1 MEAVSGVWGYVLF
14 WGLTALAAGI
24 FFQRFWQITKLI
36 SLGRDADRPVRTMKQ
51 SLMAIV
57 HFIIQSCQFKNIR
70 KKDRAG
76 IGHLFMAW
84 GFLFFITYYFFFII
98 IASGFGI
105 PAMEHNAV
113 YVVYCWIMDFVAP
126 FVVIGA
132 LWGIIRRFFF
142 HPTRLQ
148 GQRTWESLLIL
159 ITVLLHPI
167 THVNKIATQIA
178 SGVAPAGQGLPNP
191 PLSAWVA
198 HLYSNMSYADIT
210 AWHTFWFWNHW
221 AFVLLVLAIIAYTR
235 YFHMFAAVINDMM
248 RPERKG
254 TLNPIDLKDQR
265 TFGVNR
271 VDNFTQRQ
279 LFDTYA
285 CVVCGYCQDACPA
298 NYTKKPLNPRLIVR
312 DVKANLTAN
321 GPLLL
326 KKQEPKLPLIGGGK
340 DGSIAE
346 DALWACTTCY
356 ACMEV
361 CPVYIEHVPKIIEM
375 RRHLVQMQ
383 SKFPPEL
390 LNLFENMEQRSNPW
404 GIAPSD
410 RAKWATDLKVK
421 PFEAGKTEYLFYVGC
436 FGSFDARAKHVTVA
450 ITKILDAVG
459 VSWGILGKDEKCC
472 GDSLRRLGNEYVFDR
487 MAREN
492 IKQFQDKGVTK
503 IITECPHCFTTLK
516 NDYAQYGVKFEVIH
530 HTELIQQLL
539 KEGKLKLNGTVDLGK
554 MVIHDS
560 CYLGRHNNI
569 YAAPRADIT
578 AATGKA
584 PAEMERN
591 NKRGFCCGAGGGRMW
606 LEESLGK
613 RINLERTEEALKSD
627 PQTIC
632 VACPYCMTMFADGL
646 KDKGVD
652 SKVQVLDV
660 AEIVAK
666 ALPK

>member
-1 MEAVSGVWGYVLF
+1 MEPVSGVFGYILF

-24 FFQRFWQITKLI
+24 FFQRFFKLARLI
-36 SLGRDADRPVRTMKQ
+36 SLGRTGEKTNRSMKK
-51 SLMAIV
+51 SIGAIF
-57 HFIIQSCQFKNIR
+57 HFIGQTCQFKNIR

-84 GFLFFITYYFFFII
+84 GFLFFVTYYLLFIV
-98 IASGFGI
+98 IASGFGL
-105 PAMEHNAV
+105 PAMENNKF

-126 FVVIGA
+126 FVLIGA
-132 LWGIIRRFFF
+132 AWGIIRRFFVRT
-142 HPTRLQ
+142 TRLE
-148 GQRTWESLLIL
+148 GQRTWESLIIL

-167 THVNKIATQIA
+167 THIGKIATQIA
-178 SGVAPAGQGLPNP
+178 AGVAPAGLGMANP
-191 PLSAWVA
+191 PISNWV
-198 HLYSNMSYADIT
+198 SNLFNGTNIE
-210 AWHTFWFWNHW
+210 AWHNFWFWSHW
-221 AFVLLVLAIIAYTR
+221 VFVLVVLAIITYTR
-235 YFHMFAAVINDMM
+235 YFHMFAAVINDMLL
-248 RPERKG
+248 PERKG
-254 TLNPIDLKDQR
+254 KLALIDLKDPK

-279 LFDTYA
+279 LLDTYA

-298 NYTKKPLNPRLIVR
+298 NFTKKPLNPRLIVR
-312 DVKANLTAN
+312 DVKSNLMTN

-326 KKQEPKLPLIGGGK
+326 DKKEPTLALIGGGK
-340 DGSIAE
+340 EGSIAE
-346 DALWACTTCY
+346 DAIWACTTCH

-404 GIAPSD
+404 GIAPAD
-410 RAKWATDLKVK
+410 RAKWATEVNAK

-436 FGSFDARAKHVTVA
+436 FGSFDARSKQVTLA
-450 ITKILDAVG
+450 ITKILDAAG
-459 VSWGILGKDEKCC
+459 ITWGILGKDEKCC
-472 GDSLRRLGNEYVFDR
+472 GDSVRRLGNEYVFDR

-492 IKQFQDKGVTK
+492 IKQYQDKGVTK
-503 IITECPHCFTTLK
+503 IITECPHCFTVLK
-516 NDYAQYGVKFEVIH
+516 NEYPQYGAKFEVVH

-539 KEGKLKLNGTVDLGK
+539 KEGKLKLNGSVDLGK

-560 CYLGRHNNI
+560 CYLGRHNNV
-569 YAAPRADIT
+569 YEAPREAVA

-584 PAEMERN
+584 PLEMERN
-591 NKRGFCCGAGGGRMW
+591 HKRGFCCGAGGGRMW
-606 LEESLGK
+606 LEESLGS
-613 RINLERTEEALKSD
+613 RINIERTEEALKSD

-652 SKVQVLDV
+652 SNVQVLDV

-666 ALPK
+666 AL

>member
-24 FFQRFWQITKLI
+24 FFQRFWLLTKLV
-36 SLGRDADRPVRTMKQ
+36 SLGRDSDAPARTMKK
-51 SLMAIV
+51 SFMAIV

-70 KKDRAG
+70 KQDRAG

-105 PAMEHNAV
+105 PALEHNSV

-126 FVVIGA
+126 FVIIGA
-132 LWGIIRRFFF
+132 AWGIIRRFFS

-167 THVNKIATQIA
+167 THINKIATQIA
-178 SGVAPAGQGLPNP
+178 GGAAPAGQGLANP

-210 AWHTFWFWNHW
+210 AWHNFWFWSHW

-235 YFHMFAAVINDMM
+235 YFHMFASMINDMM

-254 TLNPIDLKDQR
+254 TLNPIDLKDQW
-265 TFGVNR
+265 TFGVGR

-279 LFDTYA
+279 LMDTYA

-312 DVKANLTAN
+312 DVKANLMTN
-321 GPLLL
+321 GPALL
-326 KKQEPKLPLIGGGK
+326 KKQEPKLDLIGGGK

-375 RRHLVQMQ
+375 RRHLVQME

-410 RAKWATDLKVK
+410 RAKWAADLNVK

-436 FGSFDARAKHVTVA
+436 FGSFDARSKQVTVA
-450 ITKILDAVG
+450 ITKILDTAG

-503 IITECPHCFTTLK
+503 IITECPHCFTALK

-539 KEGKLKLNGTVDLGK
+539 KEGKLKLTGNVDLGK
-554 MVIHDS
+554 TLIHDS
-560 CYLGRHNNI
+560 CYLGRHNDI
-569 YAAPRADIT
+569 YEAPRADVT

-591 NKRGFCCGAGGGRMW
+591 RKRGFCCGAGGGRMW
-606 LEESLGK
+606 LEESLGT
-613 RINLERTEEALKSD
+613 RINIERTEEALKSD

-646 KDKGVD
+646 KDKGAD

>member
-24 FFQRFWQITKLI
+24 FFQRFWQLTKLV
-36 SLGRDADRPVRTMKQ
+36 SLGRDSEAPARTMKK
-51 SLMAIV
+51 SFTAIV

-105 PAMEHNAV
+105 PALEHNGV

-126 FVVIGA
+126 FVIIGA
-132 LWGIIRRFFF
+132 AWGIIRRFFF

-167 THVNKIATQIA
+167 THINKIATQIA
-178 SGVAPAGQGLPNP
+178 AGVAPAGQGLPNP
-191 PLSAWVA
+191 PLSAWAA

-210 AWHTFWFWNHW
+210 AWHNFWFWSHW

-235 YFHMFAAVINDMM
+235 YFHMFGAVINDMM
-248 RPERKG
+248 KQERKG

-265 TFGVNR
+265 TFGVGR
-271 VDNFTQRQ
+271 VDNFTQLQ
-279 LFDTYA
+279 LLDTYA

-312 DVKANLTAN
+312 DVKANLMTN
-321 GPLLL
+321 GPALL
-326 KKQEPKLPLIGGGK
+326 KKQEPKLDLIGGGK
-340 DGSIAE
+340 DGSISE

-375 RRHLVQMQ
+375 RRHLVQME

-410 RAKWATDLKVK
+410 RAKWAADLNVK

-436 FGSFDARAKHVTVA
+436 FGSFDARSKQVTVA
-450 ITKILDAVG
+450 ITKILDAAG

-539 KEGKLKLNGTVDLGK
+539 KDGKLKLNGTVDLGK

-569 YAAPRADIT
+569 YEAPRADIM

-591 NKRGFCCGAGGGRMW
+591 HKRGFCCGAGGGRMW
-606 LEESLGK
+606 LEESLGT
-613 RINLERTEEALKSD
+613 RINIERTEEALKSD

-646 KDKGVD
+646 KDKGAD
-652 SKVQVLDV
+652 TKVQVLDV

-666 ALPK
+666 ALAK

>member
-1 MEAVSGVWGYVLF
+1 MEPVSGVLGYILF
-14 WGLTALAAGI
+14 WGLTAIAAGI
-24 FFQRFWQITKLI
+24 FFWRFIYLARLI
-36 SLGRDADRPVRTMKQ
+36 SLGREGEKPVRNLKK
-51 SLMAIV
+51 SIGAV
-57 HFIIQSCQFKNIR
+57 FHFIGQTCQFKNIR

-76 IGHLFMAW
+76 IGHIFMAW
-84 GFLFFITYYFFFII
+84 GFLFFVTYYLLFIV
-98 IASGFGI
+98 IASGFGV
-105 PAMEHNAV
+105 PSMEHNGF

-132 LWGIIRRFFF
+132 AWGIIRRFFVRT
-142 HPTRLQ
+142 TRLE
-148 GQRTWESLLIL
+148 GQRTWESLIIL

-167 THVNKIATQIA
+167 THIGKIATQIA
-178 SGVAPAGQGLPNP
+178 AGAPPAGLGMANP
-191 PLSAWVA
+191 PLSAAVS
-198 HLYSNMSYADIT
+198 HLFANTNIA
-210 AWHTFWFWNHW
+210 AWHTFWFWSHW
-221 AFVLLVLAIIAYTR
+221 VFVLVVLAIIAYTR
-235 YFHMFAAVINDMM
+235 YFHMFAAVINDMLL
-248 RPERKG
+248 PAQKG
-254 TLNPIDLKDQR
+254 KLNLIDLKDQK
-265 TFGVNR
+265 TFGVDR

-298 NYTKKPLNPRLIVR
+298 YFTKKPLNPRLIVR
-312 DVKANLTAN
+312 DVKANLMTN

-326 KKQEPKLPLIGGGK
+326 KKQEPSLPLIGGGK
-340 DGSIAE
+340 EGSIAE

-410 RAKWATDLKVK
+410 RAKWSTDLKVK

-436 FGSFDARAKHVTVA
+436 FGSYDARAKQVTTA
-450 ITKILDAVG
+450 ITKILDAAG

-472 GDSLRRLGNEYVFDR
+472 GDSLRRLGNEFVFDR
-487 MAREN
+487 IAREN
-492 IKQFQDKGVTK
+492 IKQYQDKGVTK
-503 IITECPHCFTTLK
+503 IITECPHCYTTLK
-516 NDYAQYGVKFEVIH
+516 NDYPQYGAKFEVIH
-530 HTELIQQLL
+530 HTELIQQLI
-539 KEGKLKLNGTVDLGK
+539 KEGKLKLDGKVDLGK
-554 MVIHDS
+554 VIIHDS

-569 YAAPRADIT
+569 YAAPRADIA

-584 PAEMERN
+584 PLEMERN
-591 NKRGFCCGAGGGRMW
+591 HKRGFCCGAGGGRMW
-606 LEESLGK
+606 LEESLGS
-613 RINLERTEEALKSD
+613 RINIERTEEALKKD

-652 SKVQVLDV
+652 NKVQVLDV

>member
-1 MEAVSGVWGYVLF
+1 
-14 WGLTALAAGI
+14 
-24 FFQRFWQITKLI
+24 
-36 SLGRDADRPVRTMKQ
+36 
-51 SLMAIV
+51 
-57 HFIIQSCQFKNIR
+57 
-70 KKDRAG
+70 
-76 IGHLFMAW
+76 
-84 GFLFFITYYFFFII
+84 
-98 IASGFGI
+98 
-105 PAMEHNAV
+105 
-113 YVVYCWIMDFVAP
+113 
-126 FVVIGA
+126 
-132 LWGIIRRFFF
+132 
-142 HPTRLQ
+142 
-148 GQRTWESLLIL
+148 
-159 ITVLLHPI
+159 
-167 THVNKIATQIA
+167 
-178 SGVAPAGQGLPNP
+178 
-191 PLSAWVA
+191 
-198 HLYSNMSYADIT
+198 
-210 AWHTFWFWNHW
+210 
-221 AFVLLVLAIIAYTR
+221 
-235 YFHMFAAVINDMM
+235 MFAAVINDMQL
-248 RPERKG
+248 PERKG
-254 TLNPIDLKDQR
+254 KLSLINLKDQK
-265 TFGVNR
+265 TFGVDR
-271 VDNFTQRQ
+271 GDNFTQRQ

-298 NYTKKPLNPRLIVR
+298 NFTKKPLNPRLIVR
-312 DVKANLTAN
+312 DVKANLMTN

-326 KKQEPKLPLIGGGK
+326 NKKEPSLPLIDGGK

-410 RAKWATDLKVK
+410 RAKWAADLKVK

-436 FGSFDARAKHVTVA
+436 FGSYDARAKQVTLA
-450 ITKILDAVG
+450 ITKILDAAG

-492 IKQFQDKGVTK
+492 IKQYQDKSVTK
-503 IITECPHCFTTLK
+503 IITECPHCFTVLK
-516 NDYAQYGVKFEVIH
+516 NDYPQYGAKFEVIH

-539 KEGKLKLNGTVDLGK
+539 KDGKLKLNGSVDLGK
-554 MVIHDS
+554 VVMHDS

-569 YAAPRADIT
+569 YEAPRADIA

-584 PAEMERN
+584 PLEMERN
-591 NKRGFCCGAGGGRMW
+591 HKRGFCCGAGGGRMW
-606 LEESLGK
+606 LEESLGS
-613 RINLERTEEALKSD
+613 RINIERTEEALKSD

-652 SKVQVLDV
+652 NKVQVLDV

>member
-1 MEAVSGVWGYVLF
+1 MEPVSGVFGYVLF
-14 WGLTALAAGI
+14 WGLTAIAAGI
-24 FFQRFWQITKLI
+24 FFQRFYQLTRLI
-36 SLGRDADRPVRTMKQ
+36 SLGREGEKPVRTMTK
-51 SLMAIV
+51 SIGAVV
-57 HFIIQSCQFKNIR
+57 HFITQTCQFKNIR
-70 KKDRAG
+70 KQDRAG

-84 GFLFFITYYFFFII
+84 GFLFFVTYYVLFIV

-105 PAMEHNAV
+105 PAMEHNAF
-113 YVVYCWIMDFVAP
+113 YVVYCWIMDIVAP
-126 FVVIGA
+126 FVLIGA
-132 LWGIIRRFFF
+132 AWGIIRRFFF
-142 HPTRLQ
+142 HPTRLE
-148 GQRTWESLLIL
+148 GQRTWESLIIL

-167 THVNKIATQIA
+167 THVGKIATQIA
-178 SGVAPAGQGLPNP
+178 AGSPPAGPGLANP
-191 PLSAWVA
+191 PLSAAVA
-198 HLYSNMSYADIT
+198 HLFTNTNIE
-210 AWHTFWFWNHW
+210 AWHMFWFWSHW
-221 AFVLLVLAIIAYTR
+221 VFVLVVLAIIAYTR
-235 YFHMFAAVINDMM
+235 YFHMFAAVINDMLL
-248 RPERKG
+248 PERKG
-254 TLNPIDLKDQR
+254 MLNSIDLKDPK

-298 NYTKKPLNPRLIVR
+298 NFTKKPLNPRLIVR
-312 DVKANLTAN
+312 DVKSNLMTN

-326 KKQEPKLPLIGGGK
+326 NKKEPSLALIGGGK
-340 DGSIAE
+340 EGSIAE
-346 DALWACTTCY
+346 DAIWACTTCY

-390 LNLFENMEQRSNPW
+390 LGLFENTEQRSNPW
-404 GIAPSD
+404 GIAPAD
-410 RAKWATDLKVK
+410 RAKWAADLKVK

-436 FGSFDARAKHVTVA
+436 FGSFDARSKQVTLA
-450 ITKILDAVG
+450 IAKILDAAG

-472 GDSLRRLGNEYVFDR
+472 GDSLRRLGNEYIFDR

-492 IKQFQDKGVTK
+492 IKQYQDKSVTK
-503 IITECPHCFTTLK
+503 IITECPHCFTVLK
-516 NDYAQYGVKFEVIH
+516 NEYPQYGAKFEVVH
-530 HTELIQQLL
+530 HTELIQRLL
-539 KEGKLKLNGTVDLGK
+539 KGGKLKLSGAVDLGK
-554 MVIHDS
+554 LVIHDS

-569 YAAPRADIT
+569 YEAPRVAVT

-584 PAEMERN
+584 PLEMERN
-591 NKRGFCCGAGGGRMW
+591 HKRGFCCGAGGGRMW
-606 LEESLGK
+606 LEESLGS
-613 RINLERTEEALKSD
+613 RINIERTEEALKKD

>member
-1 MEAVSGVWGYVLF
+1 MDPVSGVLGYILF

-24 FFQRFWQITKLI
+24 FFWKLRQIIRLV
-36 SLGRDADRPVRTMKQ
+36 SLGLGAEKPVRMIKK
-51 SLMAIV
+51 SFDAVV
-57 HFIIQSCQFKNIR
+57 HFITQTCQFKNIR
-70 KKDRAG
+70 KQDRAG
-76 IGHLFMAW
+76 IGHLFMMW
-84 GFLFFITYYFFFII
+84 GFLFFVTYYFFFII
-98 IASGFGI
+98 IASGFGL
-105 PAMEHNAV
+105 PAMENNSV
-113 YVVYCWIMDFVAP
+113 YAVYCWIMDIVAP

-142 HPTRLQ
+142 HPTRLD
-148 GQRTWESLLIL
+148 GQRTWESLIIL

-167 THVNKIATQIA
+167 THVGKIATQIA
-178 SGVAPAGQGLPNP
+178 AGVAPVGHGIANP
-191 PLSAWVA
+191 PLSNWVA
-198 HLYSNMSYADIT
+198 GLFAHSSLTSIEH
-210 AWHTFWFWNHW
+210 WHTFWFWSHW
-221 AFVLLVLAIIAYTR
+221 AFVLVVLAIIAYTR
-235 YFHMFAAVINDMM
+235 YFHMFAAVVNDMM

-254 TLNPIDLKDQR
+254 KLDLIDLKDPK

-298 NYTKKPLNPRLIVR
+298 NFTKKPLNPRLIVR
-312 DVKANLTAN
+312 DVKSNLTTN
-321 GPLLL
+321 GPALLA
-326 KKQEPKLPLIGGGK
+326 KKEPALSLIGGGK
-340 DGSIAE
+340 EGSIAE

-375 RRHLVQMQ
+375 RRHLVQME

-410 RAKWATDLKVK
+410 RTKWMADLNVK

-436 FGSFDARAKHVTVA
+436 FGSFDARAKQVTVA
-450 ITKILDAVG
+450 ITKILDAAG

-492 IKQFQDKGVTK
+492 IKQYQDKGVTK
-503 IITECPHCFTTLK
+503 IITECPHCFTVLK
-516 NDYAQYGVKFEVIH
+516 NDYPQYGAKFEVIH

-539 KEGKLKLNGTVDLGK
+539 KDGKLKLDGKVDLGK

-569 YAAPRADIT
+569 YEAPRADVV
-578 AATGKA
+578 AATGKS
-584 PAEMERN
+584 PLEMDRN
-591 NKRGFCCGAGGGRMW
+591 HKRGFCCGAGGGRMW

-613 RINLERTEEALKSD
+613 RINIERTEEALKSD
-627 PQTIC
+627 PKTIC
-632 VACPYCMTMFADGL
+632 VACPYCMTMFEDGL
-646 KDKGVD
+646 KDKAADG
-652 SKVQVLDV
+652 KVQVLDV

-666 ALPK
+666 ALK

>member
-1 MEAVSGVWGYVLF
+1 MDPISSVFDYILF
-14 WGLTALAAGI
+14 WGLTALAAEI
-24 FFQRFWQITKLI
+24 FFRKLFQIVKLV
-36 SLGRDADRPVRTMKQ
+36 SLGRDAEKPVRTMKKSFQ
-51 SLMAIV
+51 AVV
-57 HFIIQSCQFKNIR
+57 HFIAQTCQFKNIR
-70 KKDRAG
+70 RQDRAG
-76 IGHLFMAW
+76 IGHLFMMW
-84 GFLFFITYYFFFII
+84 GFLFFVTYYFFFII

-105 PAMEHNAV
+105 PQMENNAV
-113 YVVYCWIMDFVAP
+113 YAVYCWIMDIVAP

-142 HPTRLQ
+142 HPTRLE
-148 GQRTWESLLIL
+148 GQRTWESLIIL

-167 THVNKIATQIA
+167 THIGKIATQIA
-178 SGVAPAGQGLPNP
+178 AGAAPAGYGIPNP
-191 PLSAWVA
+191 PLSNLAA
-198 HLYSNMSYADIT
+198 NLFTTNIE
-210 AWHTFWFWNHW
+210 AWHTFWFWSHW
-221 AFVLLVLAIIAYTR
+221 AFVLVVLAIIAYTR

-248 RPERKG
+248 LPERKG
-254 TLNPIDLKDQR
+254 KLSLIDLNDPK

-298 NYTKKPLNPRLIVR
+298 NFTKKPLNPRLIVR
-312 DVKANLTAN
+312 DVKANLTTN

-326 KKQEPKLPLIGGGK
+326 KKQEPSLPLIGGGK
-340 DGSIAE
+340 EGSIAE

-356 ACMEV
+356 ACMEA

-375 RRHLVQMQ
+375 RRHLVQME

-410 RAKWATDLKVK
+410 RAKWAADLNVK
-421 PFEAGKTEYLFYVGC
+421 PFEAGKTEYLLYVGC
-436 FGSFDARAKHVTVA
+436 FGSYDARAKQVTVA
-450 ITKILDAVG
+450 ITKILDAAG

-472 GDSLRRLGNEYVFDR
+472 GDSLRRLGNEYVFDK

-492 IKQFQDKGVTK
+492 IKQYQDKGVTK
-503 IITECPHCFTTLK
+503 IITECPHCFTVLK
-516 NDYAQYGVKFEVIH
+516 NDYPQYGAKFEVIH
-530 HTELIQQLL
+530 HTELIQQLI
-539 KEGKLKLNGTVDLGK
+539 KDGKLKLNGTVDLGK
-554 MVIHDS
+554 IVIHDS

-569 YAAPRADIT
+569 YEAPRAAVT

-584 PAEMERN
+584 PVEMDRN
-591 NKRGFCCGAGGGRMW
+591 HKRGFCCGAGGGRMW
-606 LEESLGK
+606 LEESLGN
-613 RINLERTEEALKSD
+613 RINIERTEEALKKD

-646 KDKGVD
+646 KDKGAD

-666 ALPK
+666 ALTK

>member
-1 MEAVSGVWGYVLF
+1 MDPVSGVFGFVLF

-24 FFQRFWQITKLI
+24 FFRKLYQITKLV
-36 SLGRDADRPVRTMKQ
+36 SLGRDSEKPVRTMKK
-51 SLMAIV
+51 SFAAVI
-57 HFIIQSCQFKNIR
+57 HFITQTCQFKNIR
-70 KKDRAG
+70 KQDRAG
-76 IGHLFMAW
+76 IGHLFMMW
-84 GFLFFITYYFFFII
+84 GFLFFVTYYFFFII

-105 PAMEHNAV
+105 SGMEHNSV

-142 HPTRLQ
+142 HPARLE
-148 GQRTWESLLIL
+148 GQRTWESLIIL

-167 THVNKIATQIA
+167 THIGKIATQIA
-178 SGVAPAGQGLPNP
+178 AKVPPGAQGMANP
-191 PLSAWVA
+191 PLSNLVA
-198 HLYSNMSYADIT
+198 NLYANANPATIQN
-210 AWHTFWFWNHW
+210 WHTFWFWSHW
-221 AFVLLVLAIIAYTR
+221 AFVLVVLAIIAYTR

-248 RPERKG
+248 LPKRKG
-254 TLNPIDLKDQR
+254 ELNPIDLKDTK

-298 NYTKKPLNPRLIVR
+298 NFTKKPLNPRLIVR
-312 DVKANLTAN
+312 DVKSNLKTN

-326 KKQEPKLPLIGGGK
+326 NKKEPSLPLIGGGK
-340 DGSIAE
+340 EGSISE
-346 DALWACTTCY
+346 DALWSCTTCY

-375 RRHLVQMQ
+375 RRHLVQME

-404 GIAPSD
+404 GIAPAD
-410 RAKWATDLKVK
+410 RGKWAADLNVQ

-436 FGSFDARAKHVTVA
+436 FGSFDARAKHVTAA
-450 ITKILDAVG
+450 IARILDAAG
-459 VSWGILGKDEKCC
+459 VTWGILGKDEKCC

-492 IKQFQDKGVTK
+492 IKQYQDKGVTK
-503 IITECPHCFTTLK
+503 IITECPHCFTVLK
-516 NDYAQYGVKFEVIH
+516 NDYPQYGAKFEVIH

-539 KEGKLKLNGTVDLGK
+539 KDGKLKLNGTVDLGK

-569 YAAPRADIT
+569 YEAPRAAIT

-584 PAEMERN
+584 PLEMERN
-591 NKRGFCCGAGGGRMW
+591 HKRGFCCGAGGGRMW
-606 LEESLGK
+606 LEESLGS
-613 RINLERTEEALKSD
+613 RINIERTEEALKKD

-646 KDKGVD
+646 KDKGAD
-652 SKVQVLDV
+652 SKVHVLDI

>member
-1 MEAVSGVWGYVLF
+1 MDPVSGVLGYVLF

-24 FFQRFWQITKLI
+24 FFQRFFQISKLI
-36 SLGRDADRPVRTMKQ
+36 SLGREGENPARTMKKI
-51 SLMAIV
+51 LGAIV
-57 HFIIQSCQFKNIR
+57 HFVAQTCQFKNIR
-70 KKDRAG
+70 RKDRAG
-76 IGHLFMAW
+76 IGHLFMMW
-84 GFLFFITYYFFFII
+84 GFLFFGTYYVLFIV
-98 IASGFGI
+98 IASGFGA
-105 PAMEHNAV
+105 PGMEHNAF

-126 FVVIGA
+126 FVLIGA

-142 HPTRLQ
+142 HPTRLE
-148 GQRTWESLLIL
+148 GQRTWESLIIL

-167 THVNKIATQIA
+167 THIGKIATQIA
-178 SGVAPAGQGLPNP
+178 AGVPPAGLGMANP
-191 PLSAWVA
+191 PISAAVA
-198 HLYSNMSYADIT
+198 HLFTHTNIE
-210 AWHTFWFWNHW
+210 AWHTFWFWSHW
-221 AFVLLVLAIIAYTR
+221 AFVLVVLAIIAYTR
-235 YFHMFAAVINDMM
+235 YFHMFAAVINDILL
-248 RPERKG
+248 PERKG
-254 TLNPIDLKDQR
+254 KLAPIDLKDR
-265 TFGVNR
+265 KTFGVGR

-279 LFDTYA
+279 LMDTYA

-298 NYTKKPLNPRLIVR
+298 NFTKKPLNPRLIVR
-312 DVKANLTAN
+312 DVKSNLTTN

-326 KKQEPKLPLIGGGK
+326 NKKEPSLALIGGGK
-340 DGSIAE
+340 EGSIAE
-346 DALWACTTCY
+346 DAIWSCTTCY

-404 GIAPSD
+404 GIAPAD
-410 RAKWATDLKVK
+410 RVKWAIDLNVK

-436 FGSFDARAKHVTVA
+436 FGSYDSRSKQVTVA
-450 ITKILDAVG
+450 IAKILDAAG

-487 MAREN
+487 MTREN
-492 IKQFQDKGVTK
+492 IKQYQDKGVTK
-503 IITECPHCFTTLK
+503 IITECPHCFTVLK
-516 NDYAQYGVKFEVIH
+516 NEYPQYGAKFEVIH

-539 KEGKLKLNGTVDLGK
+539 KDGKLKLDGSADLGK

-560 CYLGRHNNI
+560 CYLGRHNGI
-569 YAAPRADIT
+569 YEAPRAVVK

-584 PAEMERN
+584 PDEMERN
-591 NKRGFCCGAGGGRMW
+591 HKRGFCCGAGGGRMW
-606 LEESLGK
+606 LEESLGS
-613 RINLERTEEALKSD
+613 RINIERTEEALKQN
-627 PQTIC
+627 PKTIC